1 MEEGRKLTK
10 HRTRVGLHAR
20 NTVIF
25 PEHDYELIRQS
36 RIETLKML
44 SIVDPSVYA
53 RLRQEHPDIEFIVRL
68 YDDRLNRDSRPSPAQ
83 FVARMVPIVNRLKP
97 YADKFEIHNE
107 PNHVQGIEGWG
118 PSDDSARSF
127 RSWYMQ
133 VLSALK
139 SACPWA
145 QFGFPGLALNYPHR
159 DLAWLDICRDAI
171 QASDWLGCH
180 CYWQYDNMM
189 SDNWGLRFKLYRQR
203 FPEIPIEITE
213 FGNSTPNL
221 PREEMARQYVRYY
234 QELNKYPYLG
244 SANSFIASTPD
255 PAWVGFVWMKEGGEM
270 MPVVHSVGNMDRR
283 SVEIPEPQELPPK
296 PKPIEPTP
304 TKRTIPQTG
313 KTIRGQFLE
322 FYDQYSLD
330 ICGYPITEQFE
341 EQGLQSQ
348 YFQRLAL
355 EELQSG
361 GIQLKLVGTEAWT
374 SRPMIAQLKTRLQE
388 FSQLFLA
395 FGPAKPPVEDIVDDL
410 PTHATHRYD
419 TRSLAD
425 ISQIVIH
432 HTATSP
438 SVTPER
444 LAQYQ
449 VHKQERAGIIYHFVV
464 TADGIIYQTNRL
476 ETVSHHAYSRSESSI
491 GICFPGNFT
500 DTIPPAAQLEA
511 GGQLCA
517 WLVSALR
524 LPTSAVVGLSE
535 FAATQSPG
543 KQWLSGKRWKDK
555 LLEQVEAALGSTRDD
570 QAALIASLEA
580 QNRTLSGGIAERQQ
594 QPPSPSAVSFS
605 IPEPPQIGEPPTT
618 NLIDELIKHETK
630 TYRTRALSDIR
641 HLVIHHSAAPPS
653 VGPRRIASYHV
664 KTKGWP
670 GIGYHFLISDKGT
683 IYQGN
688 TLETISNHAVQ
699 ANSRGVGICFLGNF
713 TKVVPPPAQLRAG
726 AHLVAWLMQELNIS
740 PESVKGHR
748 EFMET
753 ACPGDQWLTGK
764 KWKQMLRQ
772 EIAQVQQEV
781 AEPSVE
787 KPLYHYML
795 FWARN
800 GEWAETDW
808 LNAQNYIGA
817 YRPTAGF
824 SADEASLAQYVTIVG
839 GPAGVPRQVEAQL
852 EAAGCKVDRIEGKD
866 EAETKK
872 ILDELAQDGRRFQSL
887 EE

>member
-1 MEEGRKLTK
+1 MAK

-20 NTVIF
+20 NTVLF
-25 PEHDYELIRQS
+25 PEHDYELIRRS
-36 RIETLKML
+36 RIETLKVL
-44 SIVDPSVYA
+44 SIAEPSVCA

-68 YDDRLNRDSRPSPAQ
+68 HDDRLNRDSRPSPAH
-83 FVARMVPIVNRLKP
+83 FVARIVPIVNRLKP
-97 YADKFEIHNE
+97 YTTKFEIHNE
-107 PNHVQGIEGWG
+107 PNHVHGIEGWG
-118 PSDDSARSF
+118 PSDDNARSF

-133 VLSALK
+133 VLPALK

-180 CYWQYDNMM
+180 CYWQYGNMM
-189 SDNWGLRFKLYRQR
+189 SDRWGLRFKLYHQR
-203 FPEIPIEITE
+203 FPDMSIEVTE

-221 PREEMARQYVRYY
+221 PREEMARQYVQYY

-244 SANSFIASTPD
+244 SASSFIASSPD
-255 PAWVGFVWMKEGGEM
+255 PTWIEFVWMKEGGEM
-270 MPVVHSVGNMDRR
+270 MPVVDSVGSMDRAPA
-283 SVEIPEPQELPPK
+283 EIPEAPEQPTQPA
-296 PKPIEPTP
+296 PIEPGPTP
-304 TKRTIPQTG
+304 TQRTIPQTG
-313 KTIRGQFLE
+313 KTIHGQFLE
-322 FYDQYSLD
+322 FYDQYGLD

-341 EQGLQSQ
+341 EEGLQSQ
-348 YFQRLAL
+348 YFQRVAL
-355 EELQSG
+355 EEPQSG
-361 GIQLKLVGTEAWT
+361 RIQLKLVGTEAWT
-374 SRPMIAQLKTRLQE
+374 LRPMIAQLKTRLQE
-388 FSQLFLA
+388 FSRLFLT
-395 FGPAKPPVEDIVDDL
+395 FGPARPLIEDIVDDL

-425 ISQIVIH
+425 ISHIVIH
-432 HTATSP
+432 HTATGA
-438 SVTPER
+438 SVTPQR
-444 LAQYQ
+444 LARYQ
-449 VHKQERAGIIYHFVV
+449 VQKQERAGIIYHFVV
-464 TADGIIYQTNRL
+464 AADGVVYQTNRL
-476 ETVSHHAYSRSESSI
+476 ETVSQHAYSQSKSSI

-500 DTIPPAAQLEA
+500 STIPPAVQLEA
-511 GGQLCA
+511 GGRLCA

-524 LPTSAVVGLSE
+524 LPTTAIVGLSE
-535 FAATQSPG
+535 IARTQSPG
-543 KQWLSGKRWKDK
+543 KQWLSGSRWKDK
-555 LLEQVEAALGSTRDD
+555 LLEQVEAALESKRDE
-570 QAALIASLEA
+570 QAVSNASLQAEI
-580 QNRTLSGGIAERQQ
+580 QTPYGGIAGRPQA
-594 QPPSPSAVSFS
+594 PPVPTAISFS
-605 IPEPPQIGEPPTT
+605 IPEPPAISEPPSK
-618 NLIDELIKHETK
+618 NMVDELIKHETE

-670 GIGYHFLISDKGT
+670 GIGYHFLINQKGT

-726 AHLVAWLMQELNIS
+726 AHLVAWLMQELNIGLDN
-740 PESVKGHR
+740 VKGHR

-753 ACPGDQWLTGK
+753 ACPGNQWLEGK
-764 KWKQMLRQ
+764 KWKEMLRQ
-772 EIAQVQQEV
+772 EISLVQQE
-781 AEPSVE
+781 ATEPSAE
-787 KPLYHYML
+787 RPLYHYML

-800 GEWAETDW
+800 GQWAEADW
-808 LNAQNYIGA
+808 LNAQNYIGTF
-817 YRPTAGF
+817 RPTAGF
-824 SADEASLAQYVTIVG
+824 SADEAALAQYVTIVG
-839 GPAGVPRQVEAQL
+839 GPAGVPKNVEAEL

-872 ILDELAQDGRRFQSL
+872 MLDELAQAGKRFQDL

>member
-1 MEEGRKLTK
+1 MAK

-20 NTVIF
+20 NTAVF
-25 PEHDYELIRQS
+25 PEHDYELIRRS
-36 RIETLKML
+36 RIETVKML
-44 SIVDPSVYA
+44 SIVDPPVYA
-53 RLRQEHPDIEFIVRL
+53 RLRHEQPNIQFIVRL
-68 YDDRLNRDSRPSPAQ
+68 YDDRLNRDSRPSPAL
-83 FVARMVPIVNRLKP
+83 FVARMVPVVNRLKP
-97 YADKFEIHNE
+97 YATRFEIHNE

-118 PSDDSARSF
+118 PSDDNARSF
-127 RSWYMQ
+127 RSWYLQ

-159 DLAWLDICRDAI
+159 DLAWLDICRDAV

-189 SDNWGLRFKLYRQR
+189 SEHWGLRFKLYHQR
-203 FPEIPIEITE
+203 FPDIPIEITE

-221 PREEMARQYVRYY
+221 PREEMARQYVQYY

-255 PAWVGFVWMKEGGEM
+255 PTWIKFVWMKEGGEM
-270 MPVVHSVGNMDRR
+270 MPVVDSVGNMDRKP
-283 SVEIPEPQELPPK
+283 VEIPEPPEKPPEPK
-296 PKPIEPTP
+296 PVKPTP

-322 FYDQYSLD
+322 FFDQYGLD

-341 EQGLQSQ
+341 EQGLKSQ

-361 GIQLKLVGTEAWT
+361 EIQLKLVGTEAWT
-374 SRPMIAQLKTRLQE
+374 SRPTIAQLKARLQE

-449 VHKQERAGIIYHFVV
+449 VRKQERAGIIYHFVV
-464 TADGIIYQTNRL
+464 AADGIIYQTNRL
-476 ETVSHHAYSRSESSI
+476 ETVSHHAYNRSESSI

-500 DTIPPAAQLEA
+500 NTIPPAAQLEA

-524 LPTSAVVGLSE
+524 LPSSAIIGLSE
-535 FAATQSPG
+535 FARTQSPG
-543 KQWLSGKRWKDK
+543 KQWLSGKRWKDR
-555 LLEQVEAALGSTRDD
+555 LLGQVEAALEATRDD
-570 QAALIASLEA
+570 QAALLATLEA
-580 QNRTLSGGIAERQQ
+580 ETQTLYGGLAELQQ
-594 QPPSPSAVSFS
+594 QPPSPSAISFS
-605 IPEPPQIGEPPTT
+605 IPEPPQINEPPSK
-618 NLIDELIKHETK
+618 NLIGELITHETK

-664 KTKGWP
+664 KTKDWP
-670 GIGYHFLISDKGT
+670 GIGYHFLIGKDGT
-683 IYQGN
+683 IFQGN

-713 TKVVPPPAQLRAG
+713 TKVVPSPAQLRAG

-740 PESVKGHR
+740 LGSVKGHR

-753 ACPGDQWLTGK
+753 ACPGDQWLKGK
-764 KWKQMLRQ
+764 QWKQMLRQ
-772 EIAQVQQEV
+772 EIAQVQQE
-781 AEPSVE
+781 ATEPSAE

-795 FWARN
+795 FWAKN
-800 GEWAETDW
+800 GNWAETDW

-817 YRPTAGF
+817 FRPTAGF
-824 SADEASLAQYVTIVG
+824 SAEEAALAQYVTIVG
-839 GPAGVPRQVEAQL
+839 GTAGVPKKVETQL

-872 ILDELAQDGRRFQSL
+872 ILDELAQDGKRFQSL
-887 EE
+887 ED

>member
-1 MEEGRKLTK
+1 MAK

-20 NTVIF
+20 NTVLF
-25 PEHDYELIRQS
+25 PEHDYELIRRS
-36 RIETLKML
+36 RIETLKTL
-44 SIVDPSVYA
+44 SIAELSVYA

-68 YDDRLNRDSRPSPAQ
+68 HDDRLNRDSRPSPAQ
-83 FVARMVPIVNRLKP
+83 FVARMVPIVNLLKP
-97 YADKFEIHNE
+97 YTTKFEIHNE

-118 PSDDSARSF
+118 PSDDNARSF

-180 CYWQYDNMM
+180 CYWQYGNMM
-189 SDNWGLRFKLYRQR
+189 SDHWGLRFKLYHQR
-203 FPEIPIEITE
+203 FPNMPIEVTE

-221 PREEMARQYVRYY
+221 PREEMARQYVQYY

-244 SANSFIASTPD
+244 SANSFIASSPD
-255 PAWVGFVWMKEGGEM
+255 PTWIEFVWMKEGGEM
-270 MPVVHSVGNMDRR
+270 MPVVDSVGSMDRK
-283 SVEIPEPQELPPK
+283 SVEIPEAPEQPSQPE
-296 PKPIEPTP
+296 PIEPTP
-304 TKRTIPQTG
+304 TPSQRTIPQTG

-322 FYDQYSLD
+322 FYDQYGLD

-341 EQGLQSQ
+341 EQELQSQ
-348 YFQRLAL
+348 YFQRVAL
-355 EELQSG
+355 EEPQSG

-395 FGPAKPPVEDIVDDL
+395 FGPARPPIEDIVDDL
-410 PTHATHRYD
+410 PTHATHRYN

-432 HTATSP
+432 HTATSA

-449 VHKQERAGIIYHFVV
+449 VQKQERAGIIYHFVV
-464 TADGIIYQTNRL
+464 AADGIVYQTNRL
-476 ETVSHHAYSRSESSI
+476 ETVSEHAYSQSKSSI

-500 DTIPPAAQLEA
+500 NTIPPAAQLEA
-511 GGQLCA
+511 GGRLCA

-524 LPTSAVVGLSE
+524 LPTTAIVGLSE
-535 FAATQSPG
+535 IARTQSPG
-543 KQWLSGKRWKDK
+543 KQWLSGTRWKDK
-555 LLEQVEAALGSTRDD
+555 LLEQVEAALEIRRDE
-570 QAALIASLEA
+570 QAVLNASLQAEI
-580 QNRTLSGGIAERQQ
+580 QTLSSGISSGQ
-594 QPPSPSAVSFS
+594 QPPPVPAAISFS
-605 IPEPPQIGEPPTT
+605 IPEPPLISEPPSK
-618 NLIDELIKHETK
+618 NVVDELAKHETEK
-630 TYRTRALSDIR
+630 YRTRALSDIR

-670 GIGYHFLISDKGT
+670 GVGYHFLISEKGI

-688 TLETISNHAVQ
+688 TLETISYHAVQ

-726 AHLVAWLMQELNIS
+726 AHLIAWLMQQLNINL
-740 PESVKGHR
+740 ENVKGHR
-748 EFMET
+748 EFMKT
-753 ACPGDQWLTGK
+753 ACPGDQWLAGK
-764 KWKQMLRQ
+764 KWKEMLRQ
-772 EIAQVQQEV
+772 EIALVQQE
-781 AEPSVE
+781 ATEPSAE

-800 GEWAETDW
+800 GQWAETDW

-817 YRPTAGF
+817 FRPTAGF
-824 SADEASLAQYVTIVG
+824 SADEAALAQYVTIVG
-839 GPAGVPRQVEAQL
+839 GTAGVPKTVETQL
-852 EAAGCKVDRIEGKD
+852 ETAGCNVDRIEGKD
-866 EAETKK
+866 EAETKN
-872 ILDELAQDGRRFQSL
+872 ILDELAQAGKRFQHL